1 MHEDKTINIKIPFDV
16 HKRLKILATMEGI
29 SLKDFTTKALKEY
42 CEERECVKVSHD
54 EPKAAVR

>member
-1 MHEDKTINIKIPFDV
+1 MDEDKTINIKIPSDV

-42 CEERECVKVSHD
+42 CEDREKNLSKKEAHLVG
-54 EPKAAVR
+54 R